1 MEFGALQCVPKSPD
15 CNSCPLNHSC
25 YASKNNLTN
34 QLPVKTIKIKQR
46 TRFFYYYKIESKDSL
61 LLEKRTG
68 NDIWKNLHQFP
79 LIESEKELSDL
90 EILNLKIPFLK
101 CEIINIKSV
110 SPSVK
115 HVLTHQTIYARFIQI
130 ETETDC
136 LNRTNF
142 IRVNKKD
149 IYKFAV
155 PKLLE
160 QYFKKND
167 LLEN

>member
-1 MEFGALQCVPKSPD
+1 MP
-15 CNSCPLNHSC
+15 
-25 YASKNNLTN
+25 
-34 QLPVKTIKIKQR
+34 
-46 TRFFYYYKIESKDSL
+46 KIESKDSL